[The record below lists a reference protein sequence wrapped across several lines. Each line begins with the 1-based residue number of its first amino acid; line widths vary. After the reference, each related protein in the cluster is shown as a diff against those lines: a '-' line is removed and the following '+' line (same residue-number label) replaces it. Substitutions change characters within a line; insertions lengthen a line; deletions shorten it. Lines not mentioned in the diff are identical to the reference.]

1 MIQAKLLEMF
11 FKALF
16 KHPKIRGLFR
26 YKDEPNELDIAMVEL
41 KKEIE
46 SVRFKSN
53 AMRDLFKD
61 IQSQIDEV
69 KKVAHVPKNF
79 TKDIDNIKTEIKGI
93 TTSVSGFSAIIS
105 KMKNTPI
112 LKSIFK

>member
-46 SVRFKSN
+46 SVKFKSN
-53 AMRDLFKD
+53 AVRDLFTD
-61 IQSQIDEV
+61 IQNQIDDV
-69 KKVAHVPKNF
+69 KKMAHVPKNF
-79 TKDIDNIKTEIKGI
+79 TKDIDNIKTEIKAI
-93 TTSVSGFSAIIS
+93 TTSVSSFTQIINKLKKVS
-105 KMKNTPI
+105 L